1 MRCGVSVLG
10 AVIRLLLLRAL
21 GAVAAPSATGRAGTR
36 VEPSHLQAD
45 ESPSDGVPLRV
56 LEDAK
61 VRRSAEVTELAGI
74 INHNLVENRGRTES
88 RCSIHTVYV

>member
-45 ESPSDGVPLRV
+45 ESPSGT
-56 LEDAK
+56 A
-61 VRRSAEVTELAGI
+61 
-74 INHNLVENRGRTES
+74 S
-88 RCSIHTVYV
+88 RCAC